1 MSSRVC
7 LPIIRIILTIYYIFS
22 RNSDKGILGENNQIE
37 FHLKQRL
44 NWLYSRDNERKWI
57 ESVFFRRSIQEWL
70 WTIKLFHFFF
80 NELFDW
86 EFNIMLIFRFNISI
100 QFAISAFQIKN
111 KNNGPSFLKS
121 FAFKSEFFQELWHV
135 WQYFLLDWYP
145 FMSFCGCLRHPMIC
159 TNWALWVVIKHC
171 IYASKGDH

>member
-1 MSSRVC
+1 MNFTWNKDSIDFILEIMKENESKVFSSEDLFRNGFEQ
-7 LPIIRIILTIYYIFS
+7 LNYFIFFS
-22 RNSDKGILGENNQIE
+22 MNCSIG
-37 FHLKQRL
+37 
-44 NWLYSRDNERKWI
+44 NWI
-57 ESVFFRRSIQEWL
+57 
-70 WTIKLFHFFF
+70 
-80 NELFDW
+80 
-86 EFNIMLIFRFNISI
+86 
-100 QFAISAFQIKN
+100 AISAFQIKN